1 MEDTVVEAKNPGESK
16 SAHLVQV
23 VQGQLPPLNGTTSQ
37 ILLVDGSPIH
47 VDWVTSE
54 AKSKLLVSL
63 LYMLWLDTYS
73 LISDLVSIIIHVYQ
87 GCRVHLEWAAEY
99 KMLPIHFLRRLSL
112 EINTSYIN
120 VEGNSGDIYL
130 PSMSVILFEL
140 NCHKFDKPQMP
151 VTKTPS
157 LEPSCA
163 ILSSTTP
170 MPTSVPNPSIT
181 LCVSLTRWMN
191 IDNLLLPNKV
201 GLW

>member
-1 MEDTVVEAKNPGESK
+1 M
-16 SAHLVQV
+16 QV

-112 EINTSYIN
+112 EINTS
-120 VEGNSGDIYL
+120 
-130 PSMSVILFEL
+130 
-140 NCHKFDKPQMP
+140 
-151 VTKTPS
+151 
-157 LEPSCA
+157 
-163 ILSSTTP
+163 
-170 MPTSVPNPSIT
+170 
-181 LCVSLTRWMN
+181 
-191 IDNLLLPNKV
+191 
-201 GLW
+201 